1 VAADP
6 EQHASSSG
14 RTDPGAAAGAFP
26 RRRPDDADRS
36 ADGAPAGR
44 SRVPFVGLTGGLGS
58 GKSTACAALERLG
71 AATLST
77 DAVVHEL
84 YASDEVRDAV
94 VERWGEEVA
103 PGGVVDR
110 SAIARHVFAAPAER
124 EWLEGLLWPLV
135 GQRVWA
141 FRQEQES
148 ADPAPKAAVVE
159 TPLLFE
165 AGMDGI
171 YDATIAVVADEAV
184 RRERAAAR
192 GHEAVDERA
201 TRQLPQAEKAQ
212 RATFVV
218 HNDGSET
225 DLERTLS
232 DVLAKLSPA

>member
-6 EQHASSSG
+6 EQHASSG
-14 RTDPGAAAGAFP
+14 DRTDNGAVAGAF
-26 RRRPDDADRS
+26 
-36 ADGAPAGR
+36 
-44 SRVPFVGLTGGLGS
+44 RVPFVGLTGGLGS
-58 GKSTACAALERLG
+58 GKSTACAALGRLG
-71 AATLST
+71 AAVLST

-84 YASDEVRDAV
+84 YASDAVRDAV
-94 VERWGEEVA
+94 VARWGDDVA

-110 SAIARHVFAAPAER
+110 GAIARHVFAAPAER

-135 GQRVWA
+135 GQRVWS
-141 FRQEQES
+141 FRAEQEG
-148 ADPAPKAAVVE
+148 ADPAPKATVVE

-171 YDATIAVVADEAV
+171 YDATIAIVADEDV

-201 TRQLPQAEKAQ
+201 ARQLSQDEKAQ

-218 HNDGSET
+218 HNDGTED
-225 DLERTLS
+225 DLVRRLS
-232 DVLAKLSPA
+232 AVLAQLTTDRS